1 MSEAVLRLR
10 GIDKG
15 FVGVPVLRNVDLD
28 LVPGEVHA
36 LVGENGAGKSTLLKV
51 MSGVHRA
58 DAGHIELSG
67 NEVQFGSP
75 REAQEAGISIIHQEF
90 NLLGDRTVAENVFL
104 GREPTRA
111 HRVGLV
117 DRAQDGE
124 RHGRAAQLPR

>member
-10 GIDKG
+10 GIEKG
-15 FVGVPVLRNVDLD
+15 FVGVPVLRSVDLD

-67 NEVQFGSP
+67 NEV
-75 REAQEAGISIIHQEF
+75 
-90 NLLGDRTVAENVFL
+90 
-104 GREPTRA
+104 
-111 HRVGLV
+111 
-117 DRAQDGE
+117 
-124 RHGRAAQLPR
+124 